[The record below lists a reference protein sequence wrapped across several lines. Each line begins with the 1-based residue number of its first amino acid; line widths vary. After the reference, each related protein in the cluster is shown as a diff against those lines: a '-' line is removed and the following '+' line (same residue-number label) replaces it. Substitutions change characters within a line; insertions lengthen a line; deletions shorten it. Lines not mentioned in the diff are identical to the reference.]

1 MLLERPGEVVT
12 REELRQGLWPD
23 ATHGDFDQGLNI
35 AVKKLRETLRDSAE
49 APRFIETLPRR
60 GYRFL
65 VPVTDGSSNELDG
78 SATIEVAGRWHPI
91 RWLVVVI
98 ALVLIAAGATYRL
111 RSRSAV
117 QQSLGTLAVLPFDN
131 LSGDPQEDFFAAG
144 ITDEI
149 ITDVAKISK
158 LNVISRTS
166 VVRFKDKQ
174 MPLKQIVAE
183 LGADYIVEGTVKR
196 DGTRVR
202 VTVQFIDAKQDR
214 HLWAEHYDRELNK
227 VLGMQTEIAYT
238 IARQVETQIQIK
250 AGPAKSI
257 RPEAYEAYLR
267 GRSAWNQRDEAGLL
281 ESIAQYSRAIQIDP
295 SLAKAYAGLA
305 DSYTTLG
312 YLSDLAPHASF
323 PLARVAAEKAIQID
337 NSDAEARASL
347 AYVKFYYD
355 WDWNGSEREF
365 RCAIELSP
373 NYATGHHWYS
383 VFLTAMGRFAEAR
396 VEIEQARRQDPLSLA
411 IQTDIGFE
419 AFYASDYE
427 RAERQ
432 LNSVL
437 EMDPHFAL
445 ARLWL
450 GRTYQA
456 TGRFEEALVEYQDA
470 ESGPKKWPV
479 ATAALGNAYGKAGY
493 RAKAERITRE
503 LEELSK
509 ERYVTAYGMAVVAAG
524 LNERDPAIAL
534 LEQGFRERTHWLV
547 WLRLDQR
554 WYKVRDDER
563 FRQMVQRMNFPSS
576 S

>member
-1 MLLERPGEVVT
+1 M
-12 REELRQGLWPD
+12 
-23 ATHGDFDQGLNI
+23 A
-35 AVKKLRETLRDSAE
+35 
-49 APRFIETLPRR
+49 
-60 GYRFL
+60 
-65 VPVTDGSSNELDG
+65 
-78 SATIEVAGRWHPI
+78 
-91 RWLVVVI
+91 
-98 ALVLIAAGATYRL
+98 LIAAGATYRI
-111 RSRSAV
+111 RSCSATP
-117 QQSLGTLAVLPFDN
+117 QGLGTLAVLPFEN
-131 LSGDPQEDFFAAG
+131 LSGDPHQDFFAAG
-144 ITDEI
+144 VTDEI

-166 VVRFKDKQ
+166 VVRIKKKEK
-174 MPLKQIVAE
+174 PLKQIASE

-202 VTVQFIDAKQDR
+202 VTVQFIDAKLDR
-214 HLWAEHYDRELNK
+214 HLWAENYDRELGE
-227 VLGMQTEIAYT
+227 VVGMQSEIAYT

-281 ESIAQYSRAIQIDP
+281 ESIAQYQKAIQVEP
-295 SLAKAYAGLA
+295 SFAKAYAGLA

-312 YLSDLAPHASF
+312 YLSDLAPQASF

-337 NSDAEARASL
+337 STDAEAHASL
-347 AYVKFYYD
+347 AYVEFYYD
-355 WDWNGSEREF
+355 WDWNGSEKEF
-365 RCAIELSP
+365 RRTIELSP

-383 VFLTAMGRFAEAR
+383 VYLTAMGRFAEAR
-396 VEIEQARRQDPLSLA
+396 VEIEQARRLDPLSLA

-419 AFYASDYE
+419 AFYSSDYE

-432 LNSVL
+432 LSSVL

-456 TGRFEEALVEYQDA
+456 TGRFEEAIEEYQNA
-470 ESGPKKWPV
+470 ESGPKKWPI
-479 ATAALGNAYGKAGY
+479 ATAALGNSYGKAGY
-493 RAKAERITRE
+493 RAKGERIARDLT
-503 LEELSK
+503 ELST

-524 LNERDPAIAL
+524 LDEREPAIAF
-534 LEQGFRERTHWLV
+534 LEQGFREKTHWLV

-563 FRQMVQRMNFPSS
+563 FRQMIQRMKFPSS

>member
-49 APRFIETLPRR
+49 APRFIETPPRR

-65 VPVTDGSSNELDG
+65 VPVTDGSSNGLDG
-78 SATIEVAGRWHPI
+78 SATIEVDGRSHPI

-214 HLWAEHYDRELNK
+214 HLWAEHYDRELNE

-238 IARQVETQIQIK
+238 IARQVETQ
-250 AGPAKSI
+250 
-257 RPEAYEAYLR
+257 L
-267 GRSAWNQRDEAGLL
+267 
-281 ESIAQYSRAIQIDP
+281 
-295 SLAKAYAGLA
+295 
-305 DSYTTLG
+305 
-312 YLSDLAPHASF
+312 
-323 PLARVAAEKAIQID
+323 
-337 NSDAEARASL
+337 
-347 AYVKFYYD
+347 
-355 WDWNGSEREF
+355 
-365 RCAIELSP
+365 
-373 NYATGHHWYS
+373 
-383 VFLTAMGRFAEAR
+383 
-396 VEIEQARRQDPLSLA
+396 QAVRQG
-411 IQTDIGFE
+411 IH
-419 AFYASDYE
+419 
-427 RAERQ
+427 R
-432 LNSVL
+432 
-437 EMDPHFAL
+437 
-445 ARLWL
+445 
-450 GRTYQA
+450 
-456 TGRFEEALVEYQDA
+456 
-470 ESGPKKWPV
+470 
-479 ATAALGNAYGKAGY
+479 
-493 RAKAERITRE
+493 
-503 LEELSK
+503 
-509 ERYVTAYGMAVVAAG
+509 
-524 LNERDPAIAL
+524 AL
-534 LEQGFRERTHWLV
+534 LRDRPGSGSRRSWRTRTSW
-547 WLRLDQR
+547 
-554 WYKVRDDER
+554 
-563 FRQMVQRMNFPSS
+563 
-576 S
+576 